1 MRLFY
6 AVPASEE
13 VCRIVWNALQRFPI
27 SDPPWKWIPPENYHL
42 TLKFLGEVGEDRL
55 SSLKEAG
62 VLVAS
67 QVRTFSISFCRF
79 GGFPSL
85 ASPRVIFYDLETGKG
100 ELRSLAGML
109 ECEMERL
116 GFKIEQRPFK
126 THLTLA
132 RIKRSLKPE
141 LREVIKSVPSLPSST
156 VQEVNRFV
164 LMRSH
169 LSRSGARYEEIDSF
183 ELGKSS

>member
-6 AVPASEE
+6 AVPSSEA
-13 VCRIVWNALQRFPI
+13 VRRIVWNALQRFPI
-27 SDPPWKWIPPENYHL
+27 SDPPWKWIPPENYHF
-42 TLKFLGEVGEDRL
+42 TLKFLGEVTEDRL
-55 SSLKEAG
+55 PSLNESG

-67 QVRTFSISFCRF
+67 QVSTFSISLSRF

-85 ASPRVIFYDLETGKG
+85 SSPRVIFYDLETGKG

-109 ECEMERL
+109 EREMEHL
-116 GFKIEQRPFK
+116 GFKIEQRPFRA
-126 THLTLA
+126 HLTLA
-132 RIKRSLKPE
+132 RIKRSLPPE

-183 ELGKSS
+183 ELAKSS